1 MIITAVPASILVE
14 LVNPSARSAI
24 ASEFAAGNTPQWYA
38 TLPSPVKSYIEAL
51 NSQIRAGQ
59 VDLSAT
65 PSAFQFPVTTATT
78 TGKAT
83 GKGDTV
89 ATSTSKAIAAQV
101 TGGVGMS
108 VAAAFRILGLA
119 IAL

>member
-65 PSAFQFPVTTATT
+65 PSAFQFPVTTAS

-83 GKGDTV
+83 GKGDSV
-89 ATSTSKAIAAQV
+89 ATSTSKAVAAQV

-108 VAAAFRILGLA
+108 VAAAVGILGLA

>member
-1 MIITAVPASILVE
+1 
-14 LVNPSARSAI
+14 
-24 ASEFAAGNTPQWYA
+24 
-38 TLPSPVKSYIEAL
+38 VKSYIEAL
-51 NSQIRAGQ
+51 NSQICSGQ

-65 PSAFQFPVTTATT
+65 PSAFQFPVTTTS

-83 GKGDTV
+83 GNEDAV

-101 TGGVGMS
+101 TGRVGMS
-108 VAAAFRILGLA
+108 VAAAVGILGLA